1 MFMEENLHEGH
12 RDRLKKKFLD
22 DHNSLAEHEL
32 LELLLFYTNPRKDM
46 NEKAIKMIKAFGSLS
61 GLCDADPKDIA
72 TVCNV
77 NINVALL
84 VSLISKISTRNE
96 SEKAKNHK
104 ALKINTPEN
113 AGKHAIELFRGAKY
127 EQFYLICLNSQKWV
141 NYSALVQ
148 EGTINEVAVYTR
160 LIVELALRHK
170 AHSVILSHNHPGG
183 SLTPSKEDIDIT
195 RAIEA
200 ALETINIIVNDHIIV
215 SGNQF
220 VSLKQHN
227 YI

>member
-1 MFMEENLHEGH
+1 MEENLHEGH
-12 RDRLKKKFLD
+12 RKRLKQKYL
-22 DHNSLAEHEL
+22 NNPSSLAEHEL
-32 LELLLFYTNPRKDM
+32 LEILLFYAVPRRDTN
-46 NEKAIKMIKAFGSLS
+46 EIAIKMIKKFGTLS
-61 GLCDADPKDIA
+61 GLCDADVKEIA
-72 TVCNV
+72 NVCDV
-77 NINVALL
+77 KENIALL
-84 VSLISKISTRNE
+84 ISLVSKISNRNE
-96 SEKAKNHK
+96 SEKAKNYK
-104 ALKINTPEN
+104 AIKINSPEN
-113 AGKHAIELFRGAKY
+113 AGRHAIELFRGAKY
-127 EQFYLICLNSQKWV
+127 EQFYLICLNSQKWI

-215 SGNQF
+215 SGDQF

>member
-1 MFMEENLHEGH
+1 MEENLHEGH
-12 RDRLKKKFLD
+12 RKRLKQKYL
-22 DHNSLAEHEL
+22 NNPSSLAEHEL
-32 LELLLFYTNPRKDM
+32 LEILLFYAVPRRDTN
-46 NEKAIKMIKAFGSLS
+46 EIAIKMIKKFGTLS
-61 GLCDADPKDIA
+61 GLCDADVKDIA
-72 TVCNV
+72 NVCDV
-77 NINVALL
+77 KENIALL
-84 VSLISKISTRNE
+84 ISLVSKISNRNE

-104 ALKINTPEN
+104 AIKINSPEN
-113 AGKHAIELFRGAKY
+113 AGRHAIELFRGAKY
-127 EQFYLICLNSQKWV
+127 EQFYLICLNSQKWI

-215 SGNQF
+215 SGDQF

>member
-1 MFMEENLHEGH
+1 MEENLHEGH
-12 RDRLKKKFLD
+12 RKRLKQKYL
-22 DHNSLAEHEL
+22 NNPSSLAEHEL
-32 LELLLFYTNPRKDM
+32 LEILLFYAVPRRDTN
-46 NEKAIKMIKAFGSLS
+46 EIAIKMIKKFGTLS
-61 GLCDADPKDIA
+61 GLCDADVKDIA
-72 TVCNV
+72 NVCDV
-77 NINVALL
+77 KENIALL
-84 VSLISKISTRNE
+84 ISLVSKISNRNE
-96 SEKAKNHK
+96 SEKAKNYK
-104 ALKINTPEN
+104 AIKINSPEN
-113 AGKHAIELFRGAKY
+113 AGRHAIELFRGAKY
-127 EQFYLICLNSQKWV
+127 EQFYLICLNSQKWI

-215 SGNQF
+215 SGDQF

>member
-1 MFMEENLHEGH
+1 MEEKLHEGH
-12 RDRLKKKFLD
+12 RDRLKKKFLND
-22 DHNSLAEHEL
+22 EKSLAEHEL
-32 LELLLFYTNPRKDM
+32 LELLLFYAIPRKDT
-46 NEKAIKMIKAFGSLS
+46 NEKAIKMRGTFGSLS
-61 GLCDADPKDIA
+61 NLCKANPKDIS
-72 TVCNV
+72 TFCDV
-77 NINVALL
+77 NLNVAILISL
-84 VSLISKISTRNE
+84 VSKISNKIKDDDNGKDRD
-96 SEKAKNHK
+96 KK
-104 ALKINTPEN
+104 LKINTPQN
-113 AGKHAIELFRGAKY
+113 AGKHAIGLFRDAKY

-183 SLTPSKEDIDIT
+183 SLTPSKEDINIT

-200 ALETINIIVNDHIIV
+200 ALETINIVVNDHIIV
-215 SGNQF
+215 ADNQY
-220 VSLKQHN
+220 VSLKEQN

>member
-1 MFMEENLHEGH
+1 MEENLHEGH
-12 RDRLKKKFLD
+12 RKRLKQKYL
-22 DHNSLAEHEL
+22 NNPSSLAEHEL
-32 LELLLFYTNPRKDM
+32 LEILLFYAVPRRDTN
-46 NEKAIKMIKAFGSLS
+46 EIAIKMIKKFGTLS
-61 GLCDADPKDIA
+61 GLCDADVKDIA
-72 TVCNV
+72 NVCDV
-77 NINVALL
+77 KENIALL
-84 VSLISKISTRNE
+84 ISLVSKISNRNE

-104 ALKINTPEN
+104 AIKINSPEN
-113 AGKHAIELFRGAKY
+113 AGRHAIELFRGAKY
-127 EQFYLICLNSQKWV
+127 EQFYLICLNSQKWI

-183 SLTPSKEDIDIT
+183 SLTPSKEDIDMT

-215 SGNQF
+215 SGDQF

>member
-1 MFMEENLHEGH
+1 MSMGENLHEGH
-12 RDRLKKKFLD
+12 RDRLKNKFL
-22 DHNSLAEHEL
+22 NNEASLAEHEL
-32 LELLLFYTNPRKDM
+32 LEMLLFYAIPRKDT
-46 NEKAIKMIKAFGSLS
+46 NEKAIKMIKTFGTLAD
-61 GLCDADPKDIA
+61 LCNADPEDVAIA
-72 TVCNV
+72 CDV
-77 NINVALL
+77 NLNVALL
-84 VSLISKISTRNE
+84 ISLVSEISRRNE
-96 SEKAKNHK
+96 AEKTNNKK
-104 ALKINTPEN
+104 AVKINTPEN
-113 AGKHAIELFRGAKY
+113 AGKHAVELFRGAKY
-127 EQFYLICLNSQKWV
+127 EQFYLICLNSQKWI
-141 NYSALVQ
+141 NCSALVQ

-160 LIVELALRHK
+160 LIVELALRHN

-215 SGNQF
+215 AGNQY

>member
-1 MFMEENLHEGH
+1 MEENLHEGH
-12 RDRLKKKFLD
+12 RKRLKQKYL
-22 DHNSLAEHEL
+22 NNPSSLAEHEL
-32 LELLLFYTNPRKDM
+32 LEILLFYAVPRRDTN
-46 NEKAIKMIKAFGSLS
+46 EIAIKMIKKFGTLS
-61 GLCDADPKDIA
+61 GLCDADVKDIA
-72 TVCNV
+72 NVCDV
-77 NINVALL
+77 KENIALL
-84 VSLISKISTRNE
+84 ISLVSKISNRNE

-104 ALKINTPEN
+104 AMKINSPEN
-113 AGKHAIELFRGAKY
+113 AGRHAIELFRGAKY
-127 EQFYLICLNSQKWV
+127 EQFYLICLNSQKWI

-215 SGNQF
+215 SGDQF

>member
-1 MFMEENLHEGH
+1 MFMGENLHEGH
-12 RDRLKKKFLD
+12 RDRLKEKFLND
-22 DHNSLAEHEL
+22 DSSLAPHEL
-32 LELLLFYTNPRKDM
+32 LEMLLFYAIPRKDT
-46 NEKAIKMIKAFGSLS
+46 NEKAIKMIKTFGTLYD
-61 GLCDADPKDIA
+61 LCDADPKDIA
-72 TVCNV
+72 TACDVKL
-77 NINVALL
+77 NVALL
-84 VSLISKISTRNE
+84 ISLVSKIAQRNKT
-96 SEKAKNHK
+96 EKTKNQK
-104 ALKINTPEN
+104 AIKINTPEN

-127 EQFYLICLNSQKWV
+127 EQFYLICLNSQKWI

-215 SGNQF
+215 AGNQF

>member
-1 MFMEENLHEGH
+1 MKENLHEGH
-12 RDRLKKKFLD
+12 RKRLKEKYLSD
-22 DHNSLAEHEL
+22 ANSLADHEL
-32 LELLLFYTNPRKDM
+32 LETLLFYAIPRKDT
-46 NEKAIKMIKAFGSLS
+46 NEVAIKMIKTFGTLS
-61 GLCDADPKDIA
+61 ALCEADPKDVA
-72 TVCNV
+72 TACKV
-77 NINVALL
+77 NLNVALL
-84 VSLISKISTRNE
+84 ISLVSRISKRNE
-96 SEKAKNHK
+96 SKKANNNR
-104 ALKINTPEN
+104 AIKINTPEN

-127 EQFYLICLNSQKWV
+127 EQFYLICLNSQKWMT
-141 NYSALVQ
+141 NSALVQ

-160 LIVELALRHK
+160 LIVELALRHE

-215 SGNQF
+215 AGNQY